1 MSILKLEIAND
12 PIKRQ
17 YGLMFKKK
25 LAHDAGM
32 MFEFDEPEILRF
44 WGENTYIPLDIAFID
59 NNNKIIDIKEIDVM
73 SRDIVSSSK
82 PCILAVEANK
92 GFFKSNNIEE
102 GFEIEII
109 DKDGE
114 YCHIGFK
121 N

>member
-12 PIKRQ
+12 QIKRQ

-25 LAHDAGM
+25 LAYDSGM
-32 MFEFDEPEILRF
+32 MFEFEEPEILRF
-44 WGENTYIPLDIAFID
+44 WGENTYIPLDIAFVD
-59 NNNKIIDIKEIDVM
+59 KNNKITNIKEIEVL
-73 SRDIVSSSK
+73 SRNIVSSSE
-82 PCILAVEANK
+82 PCVLAIEVNK

-114 YCHIGFK
+114 YCYIGFK